1 MQIRAVVWDEWN
13 EEHIA
18 RHGVVPEEV
27 EEVLAGLFAPPFIQ
41 RARQGSYRALGQ
53 TADGRYLSVFF
64 VVRPTR
70 AVYPITARDMDAK
83 ERRAYQRR
91 KAT

>member
-41 RARQGSYRALGQ
+41 RARQDSYRALGQ
-53 TADGRYLSVFF
+53 TVDGRHLAVFF
-64 VVRPTR
+64 AVRATR
-70 AVYPITARDMDAK
+70 DVYPITARDMDTK

-91 KAT
+91 KTT

>member
-27 EEVLAGLFAPPFIQ
+27 KEVLAGLFAPPFIQ

-53 TADGRYLSVFF
+53 TADGRYLAVFF
-64 VVRPTR
+64 AVHSTR
-70 AVYPITARDMDAK
+70 AVYPITVRDMDAK
-83 ERRAYQRR
+83 ERRAYQRW
-91 KAT
+91 KVT